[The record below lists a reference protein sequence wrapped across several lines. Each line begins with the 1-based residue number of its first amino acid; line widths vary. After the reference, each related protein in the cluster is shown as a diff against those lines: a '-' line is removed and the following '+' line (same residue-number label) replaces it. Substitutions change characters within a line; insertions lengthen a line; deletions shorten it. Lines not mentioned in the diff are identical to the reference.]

1 MAIESVVN
9 ILGHF
14 KTSYNEKA
22 LASQFFVNLLHKC
35 NAAIAT
41 INKERFMD
49 ELKIVLDESER
60 KIDRYNIEMQ
70 TDVYDLRNVL
80 GEINGPT
87 EPSDENGIEYV
98 KILVNN
104 LRKII
109 SVISYT

>member
-1 MAIESVVN
+1 
-9 ILGHF
+9 
-14 KTSYNEKA
+14 
-22 LASQFFVNLLHKC
+22 
-35 NAAIAT
+35 
-41 INKERFMD
+41 MD

-60 KIDRYNIEMQ
+60 RIDRYNIEMQ

-80 GEINGPT
+80 GEINGPV
-87 EPSDENGIEYV
+87 EPNDENGIEYV